1 MFGCHCVQFTRITHS
16 TACALAPC
24 LYVTS
29 GLDPRSIDPMYV
41 RGYLD
46 LPLSQTVID
55 RNSLSGPA
63 QSFPVDTNRPTQ
75 IRSFLLIKTYSMSL
89 KLIPIFLKR
98 FWICHK
104 VISDHRVNQQHS
116 DKWILKIALKG
127 SALKGSSTLHLSVCH
142 ETGPGPDRDYFLERL

>member
-1 MFGCHCVQFTRITHS
+1 MFGCHDCVQFTRITHS

-41 RGYLD
+41 RGYLG
-46 LPLSQTVID
+46 LPSLSQTVID
-55 RNSLSGPA
+55 TNSLSGPA

-89 KLIPIFLKR
+89 KLVPIFLKR
-98 FWICHK
+98 FWTCHK

-127 SALKGSSTLHLSVCH
+127 SALKGSSTLPRFVILHFIAWKLLAATV
-142 ETGPGPDRDYFLERL
+142 